1 MKIEA
6 PHRAGLL
13 GGLVAI
19 CTISID
25 KLLLNC
31 KQGTRFFYN
40 EFGLY
45 FVVYA

>member
-19 CTISID
+19 CITSID
-25 KLLLNC
+25 ELFLNC
-31 KQGTRFFYN
+31 KRRKRFSYN
-40 EFGLY
+40 EFRLY
-45 FVVYA
+45 FAVYA